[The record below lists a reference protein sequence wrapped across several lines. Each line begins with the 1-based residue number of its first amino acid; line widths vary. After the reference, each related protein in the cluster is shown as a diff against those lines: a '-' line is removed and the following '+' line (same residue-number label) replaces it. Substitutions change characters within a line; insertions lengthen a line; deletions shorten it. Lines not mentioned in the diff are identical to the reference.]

1 MPHGLVRSGDNRK
14 GNPITWLPSASHF
27 GNLVGEPEPFGNIE
41 PQPNDTLFENQVTW
55 APNPAHF
62 GNQVSFSL
70 QTVPPV
76 VVIPAGSSDTTDIN
90 LTNLLGSNSATLTYY
105 GAPAGVTVAFGTNP
119 DTGTSVATITVGS
132 SVPSGRNTI
141 TVVGTVSGANVE
153 TTNIQ
158 LVVSSGG
165 VGPSGDYLVQTDGIS
180 KFLLVGTT
188 GAILLAS

>member
-1 MPHGLVRSGDNRK
+1 MPKGLVRAGDFRE
-14 GNPITWLPSASHF
+14 GTPIVLPHRF

-55 APNPAHF
+55 APSPTHF

-105 GAPAGVTVAFGTNP
+105 GAPVGVTVAFGTNP
-119 DTGTSVATITVGS
+119 DTGTSVATVTVGAN
-132 SVPSGRNTI
+132 VPAGRYTI
-141 TVVGTVSGANVE
+141 TVVGTVSGTNIE

-158 LVVSSGG
+158 LVVTEGG
-165 VGPSGDYLVQTDGIS
+165 LPSEDDLLLEDGS
-180 KFLLVGTT
+180 DLLLENGSN
-188 GAILLAS
+188 ILLEN

>member
-1 MPHGLVRSGDNRK
+1 MPQGLVRSGDFRE
-14 GNPITWLPSASHF
+14 GTPIVLPHRF

-55 APNPAHF
+55 TPNPTHF

-76 VVIPAGSSDTTDIN
+76 LVVAPNSAGTTDIN

-105 GAPAGVTVAFGTNP
+105 GAPVGVTVAFGTNP
-119 DTGTSVATITVGS
+119 DTGTSVATVTVGAN
-132 SVPSGRNTI
+132 VPAGRYTI

-153 TTNIQ
+153 LTNIQ
-158 LVVSSGG
+158 LVVTSTN
-165 VGPSGDYLVQTDGIS
+165 PSTAD
-180 KFLLVGTT
+180 FLLQEDVSPFELEDGSF
-188 GAILLAS
+188 IELENQ

>member
-1 MPHGLVRSGDNRK
+1 MGIVRSGDFRNGTPMQAGHR
-14 GNPITWLPSASHF
+14 F

-55 APNPAHF
+55 TVSPAHF

-76 VVIPAGSSDTTDIN
+76 VVIPAGSSGTTDIN

-105 GAPAGVTVAFGTNP
+105 GAPSGVTVAFGTNP
-119 DTGTSVATITVGS
+119 DTGLSVATITVGS
-132 SVPSGRNTI
+132 NVASGRYTI
-141 TVVGTVSGANVE
+141 TVVGTISGANIE

-158 LVVSSGG
+158 LVVTANPNPP
-165 VGPSGDYLVQTDGIS
+165 VADFIVQADGASLI
-180 KFLLVGTT
+180 LLVNGID
-188 GAILLAS
+188 ALIQA